1 MQLDAKVAVVTGG
14 GSGIGRALCLALA
27 SKGVTVAPCDL
38 NEESAAETVLLMEK
52 AGLDK
57 GHHSW
62 QLDVS
67 DREQFDELGTEI
79 IRHYGRVDI
88 VVNNAGVL
96 GEVAPISMLSYEE
109 LEWILGIDLWGVIHG
124 TKTFV
129 PHLLERPAG
138 ALVNVSSLAGIMGS
152 LGNSAYFAAKFAVRG
167 FTEAVRS
174 ELLPSKVRVS
184 LVIPGIVKTN
194 LAANSLHY
202 SEEEK
207 AQAVRLYHSQ
217 PGISAERAAAR
228 IVRGIEKGSPRI
240 LLGPDA
246 WAIDKLV
253 RLFPG
258 RADRIVDPV
267 ARRMANK
274 QRLDGRTVF

>member
-1 MQLDAKVAVVTGG
+1 MGARA
-14 GSGIGRALCLALA
+14 SGAALCLALA
-27 SKGVTVAPCDL
+27 AKGVTVAPCDL
-38 NEESAAETVLLMEK
+38 DAASANETVVLAEK
-52 AGLDK
+52 SGSGS
-57 GHHSW
+57 GHQAW

-67 DREQFDELGTEI
+67 NRAQFESVGADI
-79 IRHYGRVDI
+79 IRTFGGVDV

-96 GEVAPISMLSYEE
+96 GEVAPITMLSYEE
-109 LEWILGIDLWGVIHG
+109 LEWILGIDLWGVIYG

-152 LGNSAYFAAKFAVRG
+152 LGNSGYFAAKFAVRG
-167 FTEAVRS
+167 FTEAIRS
-174 ELLPSKVRVS
+174 ELLPTKVRVS
-184 LVIPGIVKTN
+184 LVVPGIVKTN

-207 AQAVRLYHSQ
+207 AKAVRLYHTQ
-217 PGISAERAAAR
+217 PGISAERAAAK
-228 IVRGIEKGSPRI
+228 IVRGIERGAPRI

-253 RLFPG
+253 RFLPG
-258 RADRIVDPV
+258 RADRVVDPV

-274 QRLDGRTVF
+274 QRLDGQRVF